1 MAGTTAGSASTS
13 PESVHNPACVK
24 LIFLQGSLGSEG
36 MMAGMMMG
44 SASISP
50 ESVHNPAGVKL
61 FFFAG
66 QPRVRGHDG
75 RHDDGLLALLQKH
88 GHGGRVHAAD
98 ARWRRCVCVCVC
110 V

>member
-36 MMAGMMMG
+36 MMAGMMMS

-50 ESVHNPAGVKL
+50 ESIHTPACVEL

-66 QPRVRGHDG
+66 QPRVRGHDV
-75 RHDDGLLALLQKH
+75 RHDDEL
-88 GHGGRVHAAD
+88 
-98 ARWRRCVCVCVC
+98 C
-110 V
+110 